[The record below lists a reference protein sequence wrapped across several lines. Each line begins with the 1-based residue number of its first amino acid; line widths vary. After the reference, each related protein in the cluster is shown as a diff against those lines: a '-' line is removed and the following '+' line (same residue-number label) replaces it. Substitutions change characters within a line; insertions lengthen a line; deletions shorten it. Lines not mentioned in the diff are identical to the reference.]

1 MKIINRKL
9 DTIKPYERNPRRND
23 DAVPLVA
30 NSIRRFGF
38 KVPIVIDKDGV
49 IVTGHTRFKAAKSIG
64 MSTVPCI
71 IADDLTPAQI
81 KAFRLADNKV
91 AEVSEWDEEL
101 LAMELLDLQDEELFE
116 TDSIELLEFGFDEE
130 EPKDGAEWFEGR
142 ERFDESDQE
151 GNGEYNEFLDKF
163 EIKKT
168 TDDCYTPDGIY
179 DAVADWVAEEYG
191 VDRKNFVRPFYPNG
205 DYQSVKY
212 KKRDIVVDNPPF
224 SILSEIVRWYDEHG
238 VRFFLFAPALTL
250 FSSSS
255 SDCAC
260 AIGVGYS
267 ITYENKANVST
278 SFLTNLETAR
288 FRTAPDLWKKM
299 DEAMK
304 EILAERKV
312 GLTKNEYPD
321 HVMMSTM
328 LSRYSKYGIEMSI
341 PREESMIVRE
351 LDEQKEKGKV
361 MYGGGFLLS
370 ERAAAERAAA
380 ERAAAERAAAER
392 WALSDR
398 EWAIVKEL
406 SENGRENKEATEVK
420 TE

>member
-23 DAVPLVA
+23 EAVPLVA

-38 KVPIVIDKDGV
+38 KVPIVIDKGGV
-49 IVTGHTRFKAAKSIG
+49 IVTGHTRYKAAQSLG

-91 AEVSEWDEEL
+91 AEVSQWDEDL

-116 TDSIELLEFGFDEE
+116 TDPVELLEFGFEE
-130 EPKDGAEWFEGR
+130 TGSEEDGSEWFEGR

-151 GNGEYNEFLDKF
+151 GNEEYNEFLDKF

-191 VDRKNFVRPFYPNG
+191 ADRKHFVRPFYPNG
-205 DYQSVKY
+205 DYQAVKY

-238 VRFFLFAPALTL
+238 VKFFLFAPALTL
-250 FSSSS
+250 FSSVSS
-255 SDCAC
+255 ACAC

-278 SFLTNLETAR
+278 SFLTNLETVR

-312 GLTKNEYPD
+312 ELTKNEYPD

-341 PREESMIVRE
+341 PREESQLVRE
-351 LDEQKEKGKV
+351 LDEQKEKGKA

-370 ERAAAERAAA
+370 

-406 SENGRENKEATEVK
+406 SNNGRENGEEATEVK